1 MTATILQTKQ
11 LGQTQGL
18 ASAQLVDSCDGAVLD
33 ATKDGASFNIPH
45 PKEFSQSDLDCL
57 NLNIT
62 VPEGTTTSSNLPVIF
77 FIHGGGLLP
86 GANSW
91 SQYDHARFVKL
102 SSENNLSIIA
112 VSIKQG
118 CQMVV
123 KEWVRRHIAD
133 FGGDPDNV
141 TAAGMSA
148 GAAEPLQSGSY
159 FFTRALPYEVHEQN
173 YQQAIS
179 VLGLENDT
187 TEERLLEAP
196 GQELIAKLPP
206 SVLAAPTVSIVG
218 LVMANL
224 KKERVEKFTTAI
236 DTVLSS
242 EPAVAQRTLSEYGIT
257 KDASHDEAF
266 RAVLDYIN
274 DNCFSAAIL
283 TIARGWRGNAH
294 AYYFEGNPWEATYIL
309 DIAYLL
315 QIFRSSVTVS
325 APWPAIIDHNI
336 ATTFTARVYGRSFRG
351 LGVRKV
357 SHPYNGES
365 HRRSILFDYS
375 NVVTLDNLAKVFDVF
390 KTL

>member
-33 ATKDGASFNIPH
+33 ATKDGRTAISPLFGC
-45 PKEFSQSDLDCL
+45 SLGQDLDCL

-77 FIHGGGLLP
+77 FIHGGGLLL

-148 GAAEPLQSGSY
+148 GAASVTYHLSSRSTTVQGSHC
-159 FFTRALPYEVHEQN
+159 RAAVT
-173 YQQAIS
+173 S
-179 VLGLENDT
+179 SLGLCRMRYMNRIISRPYRYWDWKMT
-187 TEERLLEAP
+187 PRKRLLEAP

-206 SVLAAPTVSIVG
+206 SVLAAPT
-218 LVMANL
+218 
-224 KKERVEKFTTAI
+224 
-236 DTVLSS
+236 
-242 EPAVAQRTLSEYGIT
+242 PAVAQRTLSEYGIT

-274 DNCFSAAIL
+274 DNCFSAATL